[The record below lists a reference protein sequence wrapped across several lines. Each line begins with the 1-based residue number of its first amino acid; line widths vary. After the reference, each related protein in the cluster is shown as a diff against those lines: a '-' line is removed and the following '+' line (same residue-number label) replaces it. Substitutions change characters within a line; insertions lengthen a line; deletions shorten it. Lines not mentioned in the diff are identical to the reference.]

1 MDLYRVLDDLNHVDD
16 LIRQAAYVHLLDQGD
31 VWMEDLLDE
40 FPGIEGGARLSVIR
54 AFGEI
59 GDERAVPLLLEAMTD
74 RSPDSYFMTPSFA
87 ARALSRIGGERTL
100 NGLRDHLEEGE
111 PTVRRM
117 ATMVLGHI
125 GGDEA
130 IDVLR
135 FALVDDDPK
144 VRAIAVE
151 ALKKID
157 TPRAHA
163 LIYASRDLM

>member
-1 MDLYRVLDDLNHVDD
+1 MELYRVLDDLNHVDD

-31 VWMEDLLDE
+31 LWIEDLLEE

-59 GDERAVPLLLEAMTD
+59 GDERAVPLLLDAMRD

-87 ARALSRIGGERTL
+87 AKALGQIGGEQVL
-100 NGLRDHLEEGE
+100 SGLRDHLHDGE
-111 PTVRRM
+111 PAVRRM

-125 GGDEA
+125 GGDDA
-130 IDVLR
+130 IEVLR
-135 FALVDDDPK
+135 FALVDDDHK

-151 ALKKID
+151 ALQKIN

-163 LIYASRDLM
+163 LIYSSRDLM